1 MSLIEARTL
10 DELFAVAKAY
20 RGVLKNAGASIDA
33 VEYPAQARALLAAGV
48 YDLVITDYLLDAH
61 TADQIIDEVRA
72 SSKNANTRILV
83 ISGNNDYLA
92 MMQMRRVYTC
102 AKPIADICGEVE
114 KIFLRQLWRQS

>member
-72 SSKNANTRILV
+72 SSKKASQN
-83 ISGNNDYLA
+83 
-92 MMQMRRVYTC
+92 
-102 AKPIADICGEVE
+102 
-114 KIFLRQLWRQS
+114 